1 MALGADQCHR
11 LTSLWE
17 TAEQQQQQQQQPI
30 GGNEAVGGESERG
43 NGVKDLCEKLF
54 AVGSMEGGE
63 AGDFDLAMQ
72 VTEPCSMFV
81 TCLHLT
87 PYIACIRCGHILCL
101 KTISIWRRWARRCWL
116 AYWAVRTKAERN
128 VSRGAAGSTS
138 QRQVGEHR
146 LSMMLVVMRMET
158 RTEGGAQLMLQL

>member
-17 TAEQQQQQQQQPI
+17 TAEQQQQLI
-30 GGNEAVGGESERG
+30 GGNEAVGVSVGGESERG

-72 VTEPCSMFV
+72 VLTEPCSMFV
-81 TCLHLT
+81 CYLLT
-87 PYIACIRCGHILCL
+87 PYTLCCL
-101 KTISIWRRWARRCWL
+101 
-116 AYWAVRTKAERN
+116 Y
-128 VSRGAAGSTS
+128 
-138 QRQVGEHR
+138 
-146 LSMMLVVMRMET
+146 
-158 RTEGGAQLMLQL
+158 

>member
-17 TAEQQQQQQQQPI
+17 TAEQQQQLI
-30 GGNEAVGGESERG
+30 GGNEAVGVSVGGESERG

-72 VTEPCSMFV
+72 VLTEPCSMFV
-81 TCLHLT
+81 TCLHLRLLVLDAGT
-87 PYIACIRCGHILCL
+87 YCVSKQYPSGGDGHGDVDSPIGRSGPRQREMCQEGQQGQRHSD
-101 KTISIWRRWARRCWL
+101 KSGSID
-116 AYWAVRTKAERN
+116 
-128 VSRGAAGSTS
+128 
-138 QRQVGEHR
+138 
-146 LSMMLVVMRMET
+146 
-158 RTEGGAQLMLQL
+158 